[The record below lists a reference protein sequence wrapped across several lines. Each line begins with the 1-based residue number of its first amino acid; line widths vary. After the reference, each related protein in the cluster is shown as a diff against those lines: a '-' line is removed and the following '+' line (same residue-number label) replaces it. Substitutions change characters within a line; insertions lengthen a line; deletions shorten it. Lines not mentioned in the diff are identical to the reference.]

1 MNRTSKIFEFGYLIV
16 AVIFLVE
23 TFLNWNEKRESAYMM
38 LLFAVLAIF
47 MYFFRKRFRKKMEN
61 KN

>member
-1 MNRTSKIFEFGYLIV
+1 MKKISKIFEFGYLIV
-16 AVIFLVE
+16 SIIFLIE
-23 TFLNWNEKRESAYMM
+23 TYYNWSDDRNRAYMM

-61 KN
+61 NK

>member
-1 MNRTSKIFEFGYLIV
+1 MNRASKIFEFGYLIV

>member
-1 MNRTSKIFEFGYLIV
+1 MNRASKIFEFGYLIV

-23 TFLNWNEKRESAYMM
+23 TFLNWSEKRESAYMM

>member
-1 MNRTSKIFEFGYLIV
+1 VSI
-16 AVIFLVE
+16 IFLVE
-23 TFLNWNEKRESAYMM
+23 TYLNWSEERNRAYMM

-61 KN
+61 NK